1 MAGKTITVTLKRSGI
16 GSKPKTRG
24 TLRALSR
31 ERNRRGL
38 GPEAP
43 LQLTALSDGRL
54 ILLDPSTGER
64 IGLEAFGATNLAV
77 FAALAAIVYMLD
89 AVELIRRTQRIDVG
103 MGVTLHPRARQAHA
117 IDERGMVQR
126 VRENHIVSSGQRR
139 DQSEVGQIT
148 GAATLQPHKLAYY
161 IHNIGTAHHFL
172 YRGGGD
178 NYCEVT

>member
-1 MAGKTITVTLKRSGI
+1 MNPATQPHSGTRPAALALPVRWLGSLLLLVLLAVRFVDTAEGDVLAIDAATGSTVARFVGEQ
-16 GSKPKTRG
+16 GFVRG

-77 FAALAAIVYMLD
+77 FAALRPTAT
-89 AVELIRRTQRIDVG
+89 E
-103 MGVTLHPRARQAHA
+103 HPQ
-117 IDERGMVQR
+117 
-126 VRENHIVSSGQRR
+126 
-139 DQSEVGQIT
+139 
-148 GAATLQPHKLAYY
+148 
-161 IHNIGTAHHFL
+161 
-172 YRGGGD
+172 
-178 NYCEVT
+178 